1 MKEAAR
7 GRMLGTD
14 GARVKDANGSNE
26 TGGGG
31 SSSKLHLSLGGVQ
44 RGLGRCRRLSPLL
57 YFDDARQRVARALVE
72 LLLAV
77 SMVTGSPGACLVQR
91 GGVEQCLWTFP
102 RL

>member
-1 MKEAAR
+1 MGPMR
-7 GRMLGTD
+7 R
-14 GARVKDANGSNE
+14 
-26 TGGGG
+26 GGG

-91 GGVEQCLWTFP
+91 GGGWSSVFGPSPGSDVVTLPGF
-102 RL
+102 

>member
-1 MKEAAR
+1 MGPTRR
-7 GRMLGTD
+7 GGQLLKATPQ
-14 GARVKDANGSNE
+14 S
-26 TGGGG
+26 
-31 SSSKLHLSLGGVQ
+31 GGVQ

-91 GGVEQCLWTFP
+91 GGGGAVSLDLPQALM
-102 RL
+102 